1 MLWNERTVYR
11 EEPFE
16 TEADFEE
23 AILKVAPALFG
34 DARLYL
40 DVERLIGARGRT
52 RDIPDG
58 YLIDLASIR
67 DPKLFVVENEL
78 GKHEPLRH
86 VAVQIL
92 EFSLSFESSPHSVK
106 GIVRDALA
114 QRPDFLL
121 RGQEYARRNG
131 FENVDLLLERM
142 IHGSN
147 RFNTFVVIDELDEEH
162 HRNWTPS

>member
-40 DVERLIGARGRT
+40 DAKRLIGARGRT
-52 RDIPDG
+52 RNIPDG
-58 YLIDLASIR
+58 YLIDLSSLR

-106 GIVRDALA
+106 GIVPWPRGLFPRWRSRGLIGHRDL
-114 QRPDFLL
+114 P
-121 RGQEYARRNG
+121 GAR
-131 FENVDLLLERM
+131 FERDVRIVARD
-142 IHGSN
+142 
-147 RFNTFVVIDELDEEH
+147 
-162 HRNWTPS
+162 